1 MRRVLVANRGEIA
14 VRVVRACR
22 ALGLES
28 VVAVSSADR
37 DSLAARLAD
46 RAVCIGP
53 PRPADSYLNKDAL
66 LATALGTGADAVHPG
81 YGFLAENAA
90 FAEMCEKEG
99 LTFVGPRSESVHAM
113 GNKLAAREAAQRA
126 GVPLV
131 PGSDRIAAFAD
142 AESVA
147 AAIGYPVLFKA
158 AAGGGGRGIR
168 IVHDASGLEDAFRSA
183 SAEAAA
189 AFGDATLYLERYVTT
204 GRHIEVQ
211 VIGDRTGR
219 VLHLGERD
227 CSLQRRYQKVLEEAP
242 AAAVPPHAREAIR
255 RSAVLLASAIGYLN
269 AGTVEFLYDEERD
282 EHYFLEMNTRIQVEH
297 PVTEAITGLD
307 LVRLQ
312 LQVAA
317 GEALPLTQEQVTFDG
332 HAIECRINAEA
343 PERNFA
349 PSPGRI
355 TRWEPPEGPGV
366 RLDIALLRG
375 LRRPAVLRLA
385 ARQARRPRPRPDR
398 GAGADEG
405 RAARL
410 RRGGRGDDD
419 PVPPLAARPARR
431 RGRPLLH
438 PLAGEPALGVHRLTA
453 AVRGHVDQDHSPP
466 VRGLTAAQGTLPGC
480 RWL

>member
-1 MRRVLVANRGEIA
+1 MKRVLVANRGEIA

-22 ALGLES
+22 SLGLES
-28 VVAVSSADR
+28 VVAVSAADR

-53 PRPADSYLNKDAL
+53 AKPAASYLNKEAL

-90 FAEMCEKEG
+90 FAQACEKEG
-99 LTFVGPRSESVHAM
+99 LTFVGPRSQTVHGM
-113 GNKLAAREAAQRA
+113 GNKLEAREAAKRA

-131 PGSDRIAAFAD
+131 PGTDRIAAFAD
-142 AESVA
+142 AAAVA
-147 AAIGYPVLFKA
+147 AQIGYPMLFKA

-168 IVHDASGLEDAFRSA
+168 IVHDQAGLEAAFRSA

-189 AFGDATLYLERYVTT
+189 AFGDPTLYLERYVTT

-211 VIGDRTGR
+211 VIGDRGGT

-242 AAAVPPHAREAIR
+242 AAAIPAHAAQAIR
-255 RSAVLLASAIGYLN
+255 ASAVLLASSIGYLN

-317 GEALPLTQEQVTFDG
+317 GEFLPLTQEQVTFTG
-332 HAIECRINAEA
+332 HAIECRINAES
-343 PERNFA
+343 PERDFA

-355 TRWEPPEGPGV
+355 TRWEPPEGPGI
-366 RLDIALLRG
+366 RLDTHCY
-375 LRRPAVLRLA
+375 
-385 ARQARRPRPRPDR
+385 
-398 GAGADEG
+398 EG
-405 RAARL
+405 YL
-410 RRGGRGDDD
+410 
-419 PVPPLAARPARR
+419 VPPFYDSLLGKLIVHGKDRAEALARTQAALRTFHVEGVATTIPFHSW
-431 RGRPLLH
+431 LL
-438 PLAGEPALGVHRLTA
+438 
-453 AVRGHVDQDHSPP
+453 DQDDVATGRFS
-466 VRGLTAAQGTLPGC
+466 T
-480 RWL
+480 RWLETKLPEFTG

>member
-1 MRRVLVANRGEIA
+1 MKRVLVANRGEIA

-22 ALGLES
+22 SLGLES
-28 VVAVSSADR
+28 VVAVSAADR

-53 PRPADSYLNKDAL
+53 AKPAASYLNKEAL

-90 FAEMCEKEG
+90 FAQACEKEG
-99 LTFVGPRSESVHAM
+99 LTFVGPRSETVHGM
-113 GNKLAAREAAQRA
+113 GNKLEAREAAKRA

-131 PGSDRIAAFAD
+131 PGTDRIAAFAD
-142 AESVA
+142 AAAVA
-147 AAIGYPVLFKA
+147 AQIGYPMLFKA

-168 IVHDASGLEDAFRSA
+168 IVHDQAGLEAAFRSA

-189 AFGDATLYLERYVTT
+189 AFGDPTLYLERYVTT

-211 VIGDRTGR
+211 VIGDRGGT

-242 AAAVPPHAREAIR
+242 AAAIPAHAAQAIR
-255 RSAVLLASAIGYLN
+255 ASAVLLASSIGYLN

-317 GEALPLTQEQVTFDG
+317 GEFLPLTQEQVTFTG
-332 HAIECRINAEA
+332 HAIECRINAES
-343 PERNFA
+343 PERDFA

-355 TRWEPPEGPGV
+355 TRWEPPEGPGI
-366 RLDIALLRG
+366 RLDTHCY
-375 LRRPAVLRLA
+375 
-385 ARQARRPRPRPDR
+385 
-398 GAGADEG
+398 EG
-405 RAARL
+405 YL
-410 RRGGRGDDD
+410 
-419 PVPPLAARPARR
+419 VPPFYDSLLGKLIVHGKDRAEALARTQAALRTFHVEGVATTIPFHSW
-431 RGRPLLH
+431 LL
-438 PLAGEPALGVHRLTA
+438 
-453 AVRGHVDQDHSPP
+453 DQDDVATGRFS
-466 VRGLTAAQGTLPGC
+466 T
-480 RWL
+480 RWLETKLPEFTG

>member
-1 MRRVLVANRGEIA
+1 VKRVLVANRGEIA
-14 VRVVRACR
+14 VRVVKACR

-28 VVAVSSADR
+28 VVAVSAADR
-37 DSLAARLAD
+37 DSMAARLAD

-53 PRPADSYLNKDAL
+53 PRPADSYLKKEAL

-90 FAEMCEKEG
+90 FAEACEKEG
-99 LTFVGPRSESVHAM
+99 LTFVGPRSETVHGM
-113 GNKLAAREAAQRA
+113 GNKLAAREAAKRA

-131 PGSDRIAAFAD
+131 PGTDEVRAFGDAAA
-142 AESVA
+142 VA
-147 AAIGYPVLFKA
+147 AEIGYPVLFKA

-168 IVHDASGLEDAFRSA
+168 IVHDEAGLEAAFRGA

-189 AFGDATLYLERYVTT
+189 AFGDPTLYLERYVTT

-211 VIGDRTGR
+211 VLGDHTGR
-219 VLHLGERD
+219 VIHLGERD

-242 AAAVPPHAREAIR
+242 AAAVPEHAREAIR
-255 RSAVLLASAIGYLN
+255 RSAVLLAESIGYLN

-317 GEALPLTQEQVTFDG
+317 GEQLPLTQEQVTFTG
-332 HAIECRINAEA
+332 HAIECRINAES
-343 PERNFA
+343 PENDFR

-355 TRWEPPEGPGV
+355 TRWAPPQGPGV
-366 RLDIALLRG
+366 RLDSHCY
-375 LRRPAVLRLA
+375 
-385 ARQARRPRPRPDR
+385 
-398 GAGADEG
+398 EG
-405 RAARL
+405 YV
-410 RRGGRGDDD
+410 
-419 PVPPLAARPARR
+419 VPPFYDSLLGKLIVHGKDRTEALTRAKAALRNFHVEGVSTTIPFHSWLLDQPDVET
-431 RGRPLLH
+431 GRFS
-438 PLAGEPALGVHRLTA
+438 T
-453 AVRGHVDQDHSPP
+453 
-466 VRGLTAAQGTLPGC
+466 
-480 RWL
+480 RWLEGHLAEFTG

>member
-22 ALGLES
+22 ELGLES
-28 VVAVSSADR
+28 VVAVSTADR

-53 PRPADSYLNKDAL
+53 PRPADSYLNIQAL
-66 LATALGTGADAVHPG
+66 LATAVGTGADAVHPG
-81 YGFLAENAA
+81 YGFLAENAG
-90 FAEMCEKEG
+90 FAEACEKEG
-99 LTFVGPRSESVHAM
+99 LTFVGPRSESISAM
-113 GNKLAAREAAQRA
+113 GNKLAAREAAQRS

-131 PGSDRIAAFAD
+131 PGSGQIWASED
-142 AESVA
+142 AHEVA
-147 AAIGYPVLFKA
+147 EAIGYPVLFKA

-168 IVHDASGLEDAFRSA
+168 MVHEEPGLEHAFRSA

-189 AFGDATLYLERYVTT
+189 AFGDPTLYLERYVTR

-211 VIGDRTGR
+211 VIGDSTGR

-242 AAAVPPHAREAIR
+242 AAAVPEHAREAIR
-255 RSAVLLASAIGYLN
+255 RSAVLLAEAIGYLN

-297 PVTEAITGLD
+297 PVTEMITGLD

-317 GEALPLTQEQVTFDG
+317 GEPLPLSQEQVTFCG

-343 PERNFA
+343 SEKNFR

-355 TRWEPPEGPGV
+355 TRWVPPEGPGV
-366 RLDIALLRG
+366 RLDTHCFEGYVVPPFYDSLLGKLIVHGRNRAEALSRSRAA
-375 LRRPAVLRLA
+375 LRRFEVEGVATTIPFHRWLLD
-385 ARQARRPRPRPDR
+385 QPDVGTGR
-398 GAGADEG
+398 FSTRWLEG
-405 RAARL
+405 RL
-410 RRGGRGDDD
+410 SGFTG
-419 PVPPLAARPARR
+419 
-431 RGRPLLH
+431 
-438 PLAGEPALGVHRLTA
+438 
-453 AVRGHVDQDHSPP
+453 
-466 VRGLTAAQGTLPGC
+466 
-480 RWL
+480 

>member
-1 MRRVLVANRGEIA
+1 MKRVLVANRGEIA
-14 VRVVRACR
+14 VRVVRAAR
-22 ALGLES
+22 ELGLES
-28 VVAVSSADR
+28 VVAVSAADR

-53 PRPADSYLNKDAL
+53 ARPADSYLNQDAL
-66 LATALGTGADAVHPG
+66 LAAALGTGADAVHPG

-90 FAEMCEKEG
+90 FAEACEKEG

-113 GNKLAAREAAQRA
+113 GNKLAAREAAARA

-131 PGSDRIAAFAD
+131 PGSDHIAAFSD
-142 AESVA
+142 AASVA
-147 AAIGYPVLFKA
+147 GEIGYPVLFKA

-168 IVHDASGLEDAFRSA
+168 IVHDESGLEAAFRGA

-189 AFGDATLYLERYVTT
+189 AFGDSTLYLERYVTS

-242 AAAVPPHAREAIR
+242 AAAVPDHARRAIH
-255 RSAVLLASAIGYLN
+255 RSAVLLAEAIGYLN
-269 AGTVEFLYDEERD
+269 AGTVEFLYDEDRD

-297 PVTEAITGLD
+297 PVTEMITGLD

-317 GEALPLTQEQVTFDG
+317 GDPLPLTQDRVTSSG

-343 PERNFA
+343 PDRGFT

-366 RLDIALLRG
+366 RLDTHCFEGYVVPPFYDSLLGKLVVHGSDRTEAL
-375 LRRPAVLRLA
+375 
-385 ARQARRPRPRPDR
+385 ART
-398 GAGADEG
+398 
-405 RAARL
+405 RAAL
-410 RRGGRGDDD
+410 RSFTVEGVATTI
-419 PVPPLAARPARR
+419 PFHSW
-431 RGRPLLH
+431 LL
-438 PLAGEPALGVHRLTA
+438 
-453 AVRGHVDQDHSPP
+453 DQDDVVTGRFS
-466 VRGLTAAQGTLPGC
+466 T
-480 RWL
+480 RWLEARLPEFTG